1 MDTKS
6 QRQKGRDSALS
17 SLDLA
22 IELLNLAKEVSSI
35 TPVKAVF
42 GTVSALLAMIRVR
55 AILFSHEIF
64 QVHT

>member
-22 IELLNLAKEVSSI
+22 IEFLNLAKEVSSI

>member
-22 IELLNLAKEVSSI
+22 IELLNLAREVSSI